1 MLRLS
6 FAGPVWVGV
15 DVRGSVRKSNN
26 SETTYCWSVDR
37 RRFNRAPD
45 GRCVEFRT
53 LIRLRHFCAR
63 RIEFGV
69 AGAFEARTHSIQNIG
84 AVMFN
89 A

>member
-37 RRFNRAPD
+37 RRFNWAPD
-45 GRCVEFRT
+45 GRCAEFKA
-53 LIRLRHFCAR
+53 LIPPRHLCAR

-69 AGAFEARTHSIQNIG
+69 AGAFEAGTHSIKNIG